1 MTTRNAKDAT
11 ANTESKDT
19 AQSATILPQPIL
31 PEEMGVRTVASL
43 FKVQEQ
49 TVKLWIKKGKLKA
62 RRDGLSWIISK
73 DDLKEF
79 YSANGR

>member
-1 MTTRNAKDAT
+1 
-11 ANTESKDT
+11 
-19 AQSATILPQPIL
+19 
-31 PEEMGVRTVASL
+31 MGVRTVASL

-49 TVKLWIKKGKLKA
+49 TVKLWIKNGKLKA
-62 RRDGLSWIISK
+62 RRDGLSWIINK